1 METTGVFRVRVLRDL
16 GSDGAAAAIPARVW
30 LRLRRQH
37 GIRLKLRPTTREKLL
52 SDNITLTGIVA
63 SEPRSITTSEGLA
76 ITSFRLASSQRR
88 FDRGQQKWIDAD
100 TNWYSITMFRQL
112 ATNCAVSIHKTDRVV
127 VTGRLRVKDWT
138 TGDKSG
144 TNIEV
149 DADAI
154 GHDLSWGTAAFSRNA
169 VSARTDA
176 PLPSDA
182 AGFPSEA
189 VHADAVP
196 THEGQNGSGDAPELV
211 GALSAGGT
219 EIETPF

>member
-1 METTGVFRVRVLRDL
+1 
-16 GSDGAAAAIPARVW
+16 
-30 LRLRRQH
+30 
-37 GIRLKLRPTTREKLL
+37 L

-169 VSARTDA
+169 VSARTDI
-176 PLPSDA
+176 PSSADA
-182 AGFPSEA
+182 AGFPPEA
-189 VHADAVP
+189 GSVDVAATPERRD
-196 THEGQNGSGDAPELV
+196 GSGETPELV
-211 GALSAGGT
+211 GALGASGG

>member
-1 METTGVFRVRVLRDL
+1 M
-16 GSDGAAAAIPARVW
+16 
-30 LRLRRQH
+30 
-37 GIRLKLRPTTREKLL
+37 REKLL

-138 TGDKSG
+138 TGEKSG

-154 GHDLSWGTAAFSRNA
+154 GHDLSWGTAAFSRNT
-169 VSARTDA
+169 VPARTDN
-176 PLPSDA
+176 PSDNPSSVDA
-182 AGFPSEA
+182 AGFPSAAEHVDVA
-189 VHADAVP
+189 QMPSREPESGEVP
-196 THEGQNGSGDAPELV
+196 VLV
-211 GALSAGGT
+211 GALGASGG

>member
-1 METTGVFRVRVLRDL
+1 
-16 GSDGAAAAIPARVW
+16 
-30 LRLRRQH
+30 
-37 GIRLKLRPTTREKLL
+37 L

-112 ATNCAVSIHKTDRVV
+112 AANCAVSIHKTDRVV
-127 VTGRLRVKDWT
+127 VTGRLRVKDWS
-138 TGDKSG
+138 TGERSG

-154 GHDLSWGTAAFSRNA
+154 GHDLSWGTAAFSRNT
-169 VSARTDA
+169 VSARTDI
-176 PLPSDA
+176 PSSGDA
-182 AGFPSEA
+182 AGFPPETGA
-189 VHADAVP
+189 LDTAQPPFGEH
-196 THEGQNGSGDAPELV
+196 GSGEAPVLV
-211 GALSAGGT
+211 GALTAPAG